1 MYTCVVRDNGFRSR
15 RWSSSVVAAVRKQI
29 LLDTA
34 QNKRLKRLRAATG
47 ISESEIVRRAL
58 AAYDPEDARGLE
70 ADPEIAELLAAL
82 VAQNAK
88 TAQALE
94 LAESEIAATEGYLA
108 RARAERKQPKR
119 RARRVAAKKRAAKKR
134 ALKKPAARKK
144 VPKSRV
150 KK

>member
-1 MYTCVVRDNGFRSR
+1 MAV
-15 RWSSSVVAAVRKQI
+15 VRKQI
-29 LLDTA
+29 LLDA
-34 QNKRLKRLRAATG
+34 AENKRLKRLRAATG

-58 AAYDPEDARGLE
+58 AAYDPENASGLE

-94 LAESEIAATEGYLA
+94 HAESEVAATEGYLA
-108 RARAERKQPKR
+108 QLRAERMQPGR

-134 ALKKPAARKK
+134 APKKRASRKK
-144 VPKSRV
+144 APKGGV